1 MNNKNQLYYEKF
13 SAKDTTL
20 TLFVQNT
27 TTSSLS
33 VKIILS
39 DISLLHFILV
49 VPLILGTAKGEN
61 NFSHFA

>member
-13 SAKDTTL
+13 SAKDTKL

-27 TTSSLS
+27 TISLS
-33 VKIILS
+33 VKILS

-49 VPLILGTAKGEN
+49 VPLILDTAKGEN
-61 NFSHFA
+61 NFCYFA